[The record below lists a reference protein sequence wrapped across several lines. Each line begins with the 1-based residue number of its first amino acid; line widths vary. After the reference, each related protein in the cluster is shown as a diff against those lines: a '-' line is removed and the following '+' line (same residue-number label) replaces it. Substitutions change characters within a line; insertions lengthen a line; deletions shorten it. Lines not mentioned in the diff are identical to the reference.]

1 MTYYTITQSNDY
13 GHTKQFSGTKRVLLH
28 KMRQLAFHKR
38 VTARQGWG
46 LARFGELPIES
57 HQSRI
62 VTMKG
67 KDLFESGLTKLVD
80 LLNGH
85 GSQRYT
91 FLKHA

>member
-13 GHTKQFSGTKRVLLH
+13 GDTKEFHGTKRVLLN
-28 KMRQLAFHKR
+28 KMRKLAFQKR
-38 VTARQGWG
+38 VAARQGWK
-46 LARFGELPIES
+46 LERFGELPIES

-62 VTMKG
+62 VTMGG
-67 KDLFESGLTKLVD
+67 KDLYESGLTKLVD

>member
-1 MTYYTITQSNDY
+1 MTYYTITQSSDY
-13 GHTKQFSGTKRVLLH
+13 GDTKEFHGTKRVLLN
-28 KMRQLAFHKR
+28 KMRKLAFQKR
-38 VTARQGWG
+38 VAARQGWK
-46 LARFGELPIES
+46 LERFGELPIES

-62 VTMKG
+62 VTMGG
-67 KDLFESGLTKLVD
+67 KDLYESGLTKLVD